1 MRQGNVKNA
10 FPCKIRKSQKDKEE
24 INMLDFTNQV
34 VVVTGAGSPKGIG
47 RTIAHTFGKQG
58 AKVVICDINQ
68 EGLDA
73 NVKEMQEMGIEA
85 AGFAANLTDPDAVKE
100 LVNKIVDKYG
110 RIDVLVNNA
119 GISQKV
125 TVADMTLDDIKRIFN
140 VNMFGLFLI
149 TQAVCEV
156 MKKQKYGRIVHL
168 SSVSGKRGGG
178 IFGGAHYSASKAA
191 VLGFSKNLAR
201 EVSEYGITTN
211 CVCPGLINTEIWKS
225 LPKEQADAVIAGIPM
240 GRPGETQEVANA
252 IVFLASK
259 EASYITGEEID
270 INGGSHMD

>member
-1 MRQGNVKNA
+1 
-10 FPCKIRKSQKDKEE
+10 
-24 INMLDFTNQV
+24 
-34 VVVTGAGSPKGIG
+34 
-47 RTIAHTFGKQG
+47 
-58 AKVVICDINQ
+58 
-68 EGLDA
+68 
-73 NVKEMQEMGIEA
+73 MGIEA

-259 EASYITGEEID
+259 EASYIIGEEID

>member
-1 MRQGNVKNA
+1 
-10 FPCKIRKSQKDKEE
+10 
-24 INMLDFTNQV
+24 MLDFTNQV

-47 RTIAHTFGKQG
+47 RTIAQTFGKQG

-68 EGLDA
+68 AGLDA
-73 NVKEMQEMGIEA
+73 NVEEMKEMGIDA
-85 AGFAANLTDPDAVKE
+85 AGFAANLTDPEAVKE
-100 LVNKIVDKYG
+100 LVNKIVNKYG

-125 TVADMTLDDIKRIFN
+125 TVADMTLDDIVRIFN

-201 EVSEYGITTN
+201 EVSQYGITTN
-211 CVCPGLINTEIWKS
+211 CVCPGLINTEI
-225 LPKEQADAVIAGIPM
+225 
-240 GRPGETQEVANA
+240 
-252 IVFLASK
+252 
-259 EASYITGEEID
+259 
-270 INGGSHMD
+270 

>member
-1 MRQGNVKNA
+1 
-10 FPCKIRKSQKDKEE
+10 
-24 INMLDFTNQV
+24 MLDFNGQV
-34 VVVTGAGSPKGIG
+34 VIVTGSGSPKGIG
-47 RTIAHTFGKQG
+47 RTIAQTFARQG
-58 AKVVICDINQ
+58 ATVVLTDINQ

-73 NVKEMQEMGIEA
+73 NVREIEA
-85 AGFAANLTDPDAVKE
+85 LGGKAYGVAGNICDKTSVDALIADVMA
-100 LVNKIVDKYG
+100 KYG

-125 TVADMTLDDIKRIFN
+125 TVADMTMADIQRIFN
-140 VNMFGLFLI
+140 VNMFGLFQI

-156 MKKQKYGRIVHL
+156 MKKQNYGRIVHL

-178 IFGGAHYSASKAA
+178 VFGGAHYSASKAA

-201 EVSEYGITTN
+201 EVSQYGITTN

-225 LPKEQADAVIAGIPM
+225 MPKEQADAVIAGIPM
-240 GRPGETQEVANA
+240 GRPGETQEVADT

>member
-1 MRQGNVKNA
+1 MNSLREWEEAFEQAVDVK
-10 FPCKIRKSQKDKEE
+10 KSYDLAKRMEGPK
-24 INMLDFTNQV
+24 TNPV
-34 VVVTGAGSPKGIG
+34 LGYRTAGSKAEWETG
-47 RTIAHTFGKQG
+47 
-58 AKVVICDINQ
+58 
-68 EGLDA
+68 ELLL
-73 NVKEMQEMGIEA
+73 KEMQEMGIEA
-85 AGFAANLTDPDAVKE
+85 AGFAANLTDPEAVKE